1 MQSRFSVYMDMLE
14 SKGLGVMKR
23 ASRNKFSYKIHEA
36 TTFDKQ
42 EDIAKDGGFRD
53 QNGGAASAKIAAIEA
68 KAKERKN
75 PATATQQATP
85 VQPTV
90 AGDPE
95 AEALAQD
102 PYHIDHPNA
111 NQNAG
116 TQDEG
121 GLKASV
127 TNARKEMD
135 AAARNAAA
143 APVAPAPVAPAPV
156 APAPVAPAPVE
167 PAPVEPTPVAPTPVA
182 PAPAAPEAEQPGR
195 MSKFLSGV
203 NKAGEKLGNFQD
215 RAKAFSQRTGGQGQP
230 GDLSKLM
237 KYGMFGQESLDK
249 PAQIENL
256 KQQFIQQGYPEA
268 EAVKMATNTVNQ
280 APVDNQ
286 RQRGRKEQL
295 DTLKQMYINN
305 GWSEEEAEKMASSE
319 QAKRGTPQDQQGVT
333 TTGSQQSGVNV
344 GDDQQTG
351 VQTNTPT
358 KTNDVLDQATIDT
371 IDPNQIEQLIK
382 TTPDDELD
390 SAVQAVADGSKV
402 DAVALRQFID
412 AQREAISKPPPQ

>member
-1 MQSRFSVYMDMLE
+1 MLE

-36 TTFDKQ
+36 TTFQKR
-42 EDIAKDGGFRD
+42 EDIAKSGGFRD
-53 QNGGAASAKIAAIEA
+53 PNAGAASAEIDEIEA
-68 KAKERKN
+68 RANGERPGGN
-75 PATATQQATP
+75 AP
-85 VQPTV
+85 VQPTPQPV
-90 AGDPE
+90 SADQIRAYDAGLSPEESEAINNNTHRADNDKTIMDP
-95 AEALAQD
+95 
-102 PYHIDHPNA
+102 H
-111 NQNAG
+111 G
-116 TQDEG
+116 KKT
-121 GLKASV
+121 
-127 TNARKEMD
+127 D
-135 AAARNAAA
+135 AIMQSRQPAAT
-143 APVAPAPVAPAPV
+143 APVQPAATAPVQPAASEPV
-156 APAPVAPAPVE
+156 Q
-167 PAPVEPTPVAPTPVA
+167 
-182 PAPAAPEAEQPGR
+182 PAAPAQPEATAQPG
-195 MSKFLSGV
+195 MVDKFLSGV
-203 NKAGEKLGNFQD
+203 SKAGEKLGNFQD

-371 IDPNQIEQLIK
+371 IDPNDMENLK
-382 TTPDDELD
+382 TIPDDELD
-390 SAVQAVADGSKV
+390 SAVRAVADGSKV